1 MTLAGGKTFIFCCL
15 KVMILLLFSFK
26 NNLGKNTKKNA
37 SSIMFYG
44 RENAMKLTAD
54 LIPLKPTVSDTWPPW
69 IASSN
74 KI

>member
-1 MTLAGGKTFIFCCL
+1 
-15 KVMILLLFSFK
+15 
-26 NNLGKNTKKNA
+26 
-37 SSIMFYG
+37 MFYG